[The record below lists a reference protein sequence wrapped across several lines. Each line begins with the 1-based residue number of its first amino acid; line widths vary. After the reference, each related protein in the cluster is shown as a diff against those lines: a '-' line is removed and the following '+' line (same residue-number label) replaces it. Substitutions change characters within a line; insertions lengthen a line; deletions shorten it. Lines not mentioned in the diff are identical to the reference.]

1 MQDQRRHSE
10 VEREKGWLPGDNSS
24 RRMPTSRSGG
34 GGGFY
39 SYLGTWPM
47 NLDLLGGKPRM
58 RLLAKAGSVDG
69 LACVGKRL
77 RKIILPTLP
86 ELAKGE
92 VWLFLHQC
100 YLTTMLML
108 PNINDVKVFVKWGRG
123 EKPKGEFPDLCFKQP
138 ILFLPTVSVKPKPI
152 NNHKLCQ

>member
-10 VEREKGWLPGDNSS
+10 VEREEETEEVWFPGDNSS
-24 RRMPTSRSGG
+24 RHTLSSRSGG
-34 GGGFY
+34 GEFY
-39 SYLGTWPM
+39 SYLGTRPM

-92 VWLFLHQC
+92 V
-100 YLTTMLML
+100 
-108 PNINDVKVFVKWGRG
+108 
-123 EKPKGEFPDLCFKQP
+123 
-138 ILFLPTVSVKPKPI
+138 
-152 NNHKLCQ
+152 